1 MNYIAIAAA
10 PGIAICLI
18 IFYRDI
24 YNKEP
29 KLNLIVS
36 FILGGIS
43 ILPAAEL
50 EKYFAGKVVDG
61 SLAGVA
67 IFAFL
72 VVGLSEE
79 LCKFFLLRSYSYRQ
93 KSFDEPLDGI
103 VYSLM
108 VSMGFATVENILYVT
123 RYAELGMGYQVAFQR
138 MFLSVPAHATFGII
152 MGYFVG
158 KAKFDS
164 ARSLWLMIVG
174 VGAAVFF
181 HGLYDFFLFINQ
193 YSLVGQNVS
202 ELLLLGGAIVSLIVA
217 LVLSRN
223 LTKQHRN
230 LSRLMFKDQNK
241 TTSV

>member
-36 FILGGIS
+36 FILGGLS

-79 LCKFFLLRSYSYRQ
+79 LCKFFFLRSYSYRQ

-164 ARSLWLMIVG
+164 ARSLWLMLVG

>member
-79 LCKFFLLRSYSYRQ
+79 LCKFFFLRSYSYRQ

>member
-79 LCKFFLLRSYSYRQ
+79 LCKFFFLRSYSYRQ

-223 LTKQHRN
+223 LTKQHRK

>member
-29 KLNLIVS
+29 KLGLIVS
-36 FILGGIS
+36 FILGGLS

-50 EKYFAGKVVDG
+50 EKYFADKVVDG
-61 SLAGVA
+61 SLVGVA

-79 LCKFFLLRSYSYRQ
+79 LCKFFFLRSYSFRQ

-108 VSMGFATVENILYVT
+108 VSMGFATVENILYVIK
-123 RYAELGMGYQVAFQR
+123 YAELGMGYQVAFQR

-164 ARSLWLMIVG
+164 TRSLWLMIVG

-193 YSLVGQNVS
+193 YSLVGQNIS

-223 LTKQHRN
+223 LTRQHRN
-230 LSRLMFKDQNK
+230 LSRQMFKDQNK
-241 TTSV
+241 TTRV